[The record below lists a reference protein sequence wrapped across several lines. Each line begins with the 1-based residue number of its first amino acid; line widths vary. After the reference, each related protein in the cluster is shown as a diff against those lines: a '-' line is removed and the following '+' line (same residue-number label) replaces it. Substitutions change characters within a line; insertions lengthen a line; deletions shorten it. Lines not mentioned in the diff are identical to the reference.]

1 MLPHRVDEY
10 HIKAGSLQ
18 RRSDSMSNT
27 LHETSVDA
35 ITTGISGPGFVSLQV
50 RDLAAAADFYEHTVG
65 LTRDPQPFPRAVAF
79 LTSPIPFALLEVF
92 PNVNLDN
99 LPMPGLG
106 TAVWFKAADGQAAH
120 DALSQAGVT
129 IIRAPYDGP
138 FGRTFTFADLD
149 GYAITVYERDTPII
163 ERLPPAQ

>member
-1 MLPHRVDEY
+1 MSS
-10 HIKAGSLQ
+10 SLHDPIVE
-18 RRSDSMSNT
+18 S
-27 LHETSVDA
+27 A
-35 ITTGISGPGFVSLQV
+35 TTGIGGPGFVSLQV
-50 RDLAAAADFYEHTVG
+50 RDLAAAADFYEHKVG

-79 LTSPIPFALLEVF
+79 LTAPIPFALLEVF
-92 PNVNLDN
+92 PGVNLDN

-129 IIRAPYDGP
+129 ILKAPYDGP

-149 GYAITVYERDTPII
+149 GYSITVYERDTPII
-163 ERLPPAQ
+163 DRLPPAR